1 MSVPRIYLPLPL
13 ATNTVVDLDERARRH
28 VAQVLRKKP
37 GDALVLFNGEGGEF
51 RATLVSMA
59 KRRASVR
66 VDEFHAIERES
77 ALTTCLGLGISKGD
91 RMDYALQKAVELGVS
106 EIVPLYTEHCVVR
119 LDEARERKKR
129 AHWQAVVVSAC
140 EQCGRNRVPEVGAPL
155 DFARWLALPRG
166 TRLILEPG
174 ADPIPPDV
182 EPGETVT
189 LAVGPE
195 GGFSVAEVDQARAAD
210 FIPVRLGP
218 RVLRTET
225 AAVAA
230 LAAIQS
236 RWGDL

>member
-13 ATNTVVDLDERARRH
+13 ASDTVVELDERARRH
-28 VAQVLRKKP
+28 LAQVLRRKP

-51 RATLVSMA
+51 AATLMRMD

-66 VDEFHAIERES
+66 IESFHAIERES
-77 ALTTCLGLGISKGD
+77 TLTTCLGLGISRGD

-106 EIVPLYTEHCVVR
+106 EIVPLYTERCVVR
-119 LDEARERKKR
+119 LDGARERKKR

-140 EQCGRNRVPEVGAPL
+140 EQCGRNRVPEVVASL
-155 DFARWLALPRG
+155 DFASWLAIPRG

-174 ADPIPPDV
+174 ADRLLRDV
-182 EPGETVT
+182 EPDATAT

-195 GGFSVAEVDQARAAD
+195 GGFSAAEIARARAAG
-210 FIPVRLGP
+210 FLPVRLGP

-230 LAAIQS
+230 LAVIQS